1 MCVCVCVCVC
11 MRACMCMCVC
21 VCVTVMEMFSLYM
34 HVHTHVPQQFLV
46 EIVGFLQF
54 CFVHLAD
61 FLSMSARTH
70 KGTHDAIYVLCVCT
84 CLMSIILLAV
94 IM

>member
-1 MCVCVCVCVC
+1 MCVCVCVHACVCVCVCVC
-11 MRACMCMCVC
+11 VCACMRVHVCVCVCHC
-21 VCVTVMEMFSLYM
+21 VCVTVMEMFSLYTYIR
-34 HVHTHVPQQFLV
+34 THVPQQFLV

-70 KGTHDAIYVLCVCT
+70 KGTHDDIV
-84 CLMSIILLAV
+84 
-94 IM
+94 